1 MATVK
6 EVVVPD
12 IGNATDVD
20 VIEISV
26 KPGDTVKAEQS
37 LITLEGDKATM
48 EIPSP
53 FAGKVKELKV
63 KVGAKVSAGAPILAL
78 EVDETATQSQ
88 DVKSTSTSTS
98 TSTPT
103 PASTSTLTAAQASSA
118 SQTPIATSTVSATKT
133 PAAQLATSENKQLA
147 ERIDESEDE
156 GDIYAGPGVRRL
168 AREFGVDLTRIQGS
182 GNKNRILKEDLQTY
196 VKSQLARGGG
206 ASSGTGLPAPPIV
219 DFTKFG
225 EIETKALSK
234 IKKLTGVN
242 VHRSWVLV
250 PHVTQF
256 DEVDITELEEFRK
269 SQQAVSE
276 KQGVK
281 MTPLVFLMKAVV
293 KCLKIFPHFNSSL
306 DATGENLILKKYFHI
321 GVAVDTPDG
330 LVVPVI
336 RDVDKKGLI
345 TLAKELAEMSAKARA
360 KQLMP
365 NDMQGS
371 SFTISSL
378 GGIGGTAFTPIVNM
392 PDVAILGVSKSSIK
406 PVFQNGQF
414 VPRLILPLS
423 LSYDHR
429 VIDGAQGARFIV
441 QLSSYLADLEKCCC
455 NQRVVFES
463 LQ

>member
-1 MATVK
+1 MATLK

-20 VIEISV
+20 VIEVSV
-26 KPGDTVKAEQS
+26 KPGDTITKEQS

-53 FAGKVKELKV
+53 FAGIVKEIKI
-63 KVGAKVSAGAPILAL
+63 KVGDKVSAGNAILSLELNGAEAAPAKTT
-78 EVDETATQSQ
+78 EPAKAATSQ
-88 DVKSTSTSTS
+88 VATT
-98 TSTPT
+98 TPT
-103 PASTSTLTAAQASSA
+103 
-118 SQTPIATSTVSATKT
+118 T
-133 PAAQLATSENKQLA
+133 PAAQPPVSTVATQKIEPA
-147 ERIDESEDE
+147 IEADDE

-168 AREFGVDLTRIQGS
+168 AREFGIDLNRIQGS
-182 GNKNRILKEDLQTY
+182 GNKNRILKEDLQSY
-196 VKSQLARGGG
+196 VKSQLARGGSATG
-206 ASSGTGLPAPPIV
+206 GSGLPAPPVV

-269 SQQAVSE
+269 AQQSAAE

-293 KCLKIFPHFNSSL
+293 ECLKVFPHFNSSL
-306 DATGENLILKKYFHI
+306 DANGENLILKKYFHI

-336 RDVDKKGLI
+336 HDVDKKGLM
-345 TLAKELAEMSAKARA
+345 TLAKELAEVSAKARA

-392 PDVAILGVSKSSIK
+392 PDVAILGVSKSAIK
-406 PVFQNGQF
+406 PVYQNGQF
-414 VPRLILPLS
+414 VPRLMLPLS

-429 VIDGAQGARFIV
+429 VIDGAEGARFIT
-441 QLSSYLADLEKCCC
+441 QLAGYLADIRKMLM
-455 NQRVVFES
+455 
-463 LQ
+463 

>member
-26 KPGDTVKAEQS
+26 KPGDTVKQEQS

-48 EIPSP
+48 EIPAP
-53 FAGKVKELKV
+53 FAGIVKELKL
-63 KVGAKVSAGAPILAL
+63 KVGDKVSAGKAILSLETNESGQQAEVVKTTAPASQIPQTSSTSQNQSAAL
-78 EVDETATQSQ
+78 ATQSLATTTQ
-88 DVKSTSTSTS
+88 QAIKS
-98 TSTPT
+98 
-103 PASTSTLTAAQASSA
+103 
-118 SQTPIATSTVSATKT
+118 
-133 PAAQLATSENKQLA
+133 PAATTQVQQDAALTDLE
-147 ERIDESEDE
+147 ED
-156 GDIYAGPGVRRL
+156 GDNYAGPGVRRL
-168 AREFGVDLTRIQGS
+168 AREFGIDLNRIQGT
-182 GNKNRILKEDLQTY
+182 GNKNRIVKEDLQIF
-196 VKSQLARGGG
+196 VKSQLARGGN
-206 ASSGTGLPAPPIV
+206 ATSGSGLPSPPVV
-219 DFTKFG
+219 DFSKYG

-234 IKKLTGVN
+234 IKKLTGIN

-269 SQQAVSE
+269 AQQGVAE

-293 KCLKIFPHFNSSL
+293 ECLKAFPHFNSSL
-306 DATGENLILKKYFHI
+306 DASGEQLIIKKYFHI

-336 RDVDKKGLI
+336 RDVDQKGLM
-345 TLAKELAEMSAKARA
+345 TLAKELAEVSAKARA

-365 NDMQGS
+365 NDMQGN

-392 PDVAILGVSKSSIK
+392 PDVAILGVSKSAIK
-406 PVFQNGQF
+406 PVYKNDAF
-414 VPRLILPLS
+414 VPRLMLPLS

-429 VIDGAQGARFIV
+429 VIDGAEGARFIT
-441 QLSSYLADLEKCCC
+441 QLSAYLADIRKML
-455 NQRVVFES
+455 
-463 LQ
+463 L